1 MSELSNSD
9 KYVPALAYKPLT
21 RFYDLI
27 VGLTTRERTFKQALI
42 TQAHVEPHSAVLDV
56 ACGTGTLAILLKA
69 QHPDAQVTGID
80 GDPDILEIA
89 RQKSIKTGMDITL
102 DHGLS
107 FELPYDDSAFNTV
120 VSSLFFHHLSRKN
133 KARTAVEIHRVLKPG
148 GAMHVAD
155 WGKPDNLIMGMLYY
169 AIQVLDGFENTNNN
183 RRGLLPAIFENA
195 GFADVSLRQ
204 TISTVFGTMA
214 LYSGQKYN

>member
-1 MSELSNSD
+1 MHELSNSD

-27 VGLTTRERTFKQALI
+27 VGLTTRERTFKEALV
-42 TQAHVEPHSAVLDV
+42 TQAKIEPNSAVLDV
-56 ACGTGTLAILLKA
+56 ACGTGTLAILLKSRHRNA
-69 QHPDAQVTGID
+69 LVTGID

-89 RQKSIKTGMDITL
+89 RVKSRKAGVDIAL

-107 FELPYDDSAFNTV
+107 FELPYDDGEFNTI

-133 KARTAVEIHRVLKPG
+133 KIRTATEMHRVLKPG
-148 GAMHVAD
+148 GAIHVAD
-155 WGKPDNLIMGMLYY
+155 WGKPDNRIMGMLYY
-169 AIQVLDGFENTNNN
+169 SIQLLDGFENTNDN
-183 RRGLLPAIFENA
+183 RAGLLPEIFQSA

-204 TISTVFGTMA
+204 TISTLFGTMA
-214 LYSGQKYN
+214 LYSGRKYR